1 MKQRRKSLKKYEWI
15 FGEKSPTFYFVIQV
29 PSLISQT
36 EKYVHDE
43 TSDRARKL
51 EIKEF
56 SNANFLPLVC
66 ENKDECSPDKKASEE
81 SDLDPEEVSTTE
93 SIMDLKE
100 ENSDESEDTEADQ
113 TESPDLE
120 MTTEFVE
127 EFQAQIP
134 AMKELGEELLPYQ
147 GVVYYPEENEVE
159 QTTAIFIPQDD
170 KEFLEVLPTKE
181 PSPDFKFNLS
191 LETTTEVSDYYQEYQ
206 EEETTVTPG
215 LMENENKS
223 KIIFPFVAT
232 SYTSSIPIVTYGL

>member
-66 ENKDECSPDKKASEE
+66 ENKEECSPDKKASEE

-170 KEFLEVLPTKE
+170 KEFLEVLPL
-181 PSPDFKFNLS
+181 PSKDPNASDLKIQYNSS
-191 LETTTEVSDYYQEYQ
+191 LETTTDETDNHNDYQ
-206 EEETTVTPG
+206 EEETTVPP
-215 LMENENKS
+215 EYQKKENKI
-223 KIIFPFVAT
+223 KNKNIFLFA
-232 SYTSSIPIVTYGL
+232 L